1 MIYLITGNMG
11 TGKTSRV
18 VNMILTNEDGLFKQK
33 LEDGTEVDRPLYFC
47 HIDGLDTKKFK
58 AHELTEEQIQE
69 KPLNEI
75 VPQGSV
81 LIVDECDYCYPV
93 RAAGRPVPH
102 YIQTLKE
109 LRHDGFTLI
118 LMTQHPGMI
127 DVYLRNLVSKH
138 IHLERK
144 SLGMK
149 QYWWYKCV
157 TNLDNPA
164 GVSGVESAA
173 WKPPK
178 AAFKYYKSS
187 SQHQKFKKKIPMAV
201 WALVGILVLVG
212 WKSYG
217 LYRSYS
223 KAVNREP
230 ETTQAVAGEQNGQ
243 PQGLPDGG
251 LTDAVGSG
259 RQDNNL
265 KPEDFV
271 PTMAEKADYVKPNPE
286 QYAVRRNITLLK
298 QLNADLNGIKNRI
311 KVAKDE
317 FVRQILTKQQKE
329 IKKHIKE
336 VRQHLAEITEQTSA
350 GQVAEKL
357 ESIPAIGQTTAL
369 ILAHYLNMYRFDSEN
384 KFVAFAGLA
393 PGKHESGSSV
403 RRPDKLTK
411 YGNRTIK
418 GALYMPA
425 MVAYR
430 FGYFG
435 AFVNRL
441 KNKGK
446 PPEVILIAI
455 MRKLAAI
462 AWNLWRNGQTFDL
475 ARYALNSKTA

>member
-47 HIDGLDTKKFK
+47 HIDCLDTKKFK

-93 RAAGRPVPH
+93 RAAGRPVPP

-201 WALVGILVLVG
+201 WALVGILALVG
-212 WKSYG
+212 WKSYS

-230 ETTQAVAGEQNGQ
+230 EAAQAVAGEQNGQ

-271 PTMAEKADYVKPNPE
+271 PTMAEKPESKPIYNNLRQVRQFE
-286 QYAVRRNITLLK
+286 RIAACINGGQSGCSCYSDQATKIMEVSQDLCRQYAT
-298 QLNADLNGIKNRI
+298 NGLPFNPY
-311 KVAKDE
+311 
-317 FVRQILTKQQKE
+317 KE
-329 IKKHIKE
+329 
-336 VRQHLAEITEQTSA
+336 
-350 GQVAEKL
+350 
-357 ESIPAIGQTTAL
+357 P
-369 ILAHYLNMYRFDSEN
+369 DSERQSSLSGDGQ
-384 KFVAFAGLA
+384 AGYGQSASVLSLDNQGKQNLA
-393 PGKHESGSSV
+393 
-403 RRPDKLTK
+403 
-411 YGNRTIK
+411 
-418 GALYMPA
+418 
-425 MVAYR
+425 
-430 FGYFG
+430 
-435 AFVNRL
+435 
-441 KNKGK
+441 
-446 PPEVILIAI
+446 
-455 MRKLAAI
+455 
-462 AWNLWRNGQTFDL
+462 
-475 ARYALNSKTA
+475 YAEAPNMAQ